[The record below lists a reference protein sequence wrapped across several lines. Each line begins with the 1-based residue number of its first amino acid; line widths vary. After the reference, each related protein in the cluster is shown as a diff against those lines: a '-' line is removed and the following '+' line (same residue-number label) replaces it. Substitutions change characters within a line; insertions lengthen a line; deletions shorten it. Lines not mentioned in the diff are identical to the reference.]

1 MECERISQVGE
12 AMMVFGSATGG
23 VVAVRVGKSPT
34 GTVITGPPAE
44 LRLYATSTVTLN
56 TWPIW

>member
-1 MECERISQVGE
+1 
-12 AMMVFGSATGG
+12 MVFGSATGG